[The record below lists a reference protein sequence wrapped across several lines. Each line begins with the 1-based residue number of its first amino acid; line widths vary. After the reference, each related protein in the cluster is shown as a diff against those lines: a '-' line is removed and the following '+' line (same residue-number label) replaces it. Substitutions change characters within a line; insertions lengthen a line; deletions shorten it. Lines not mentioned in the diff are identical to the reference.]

1 MGLKKRVAV
10 SFAKRVKKNL
20 LKNASLAQETQIKVL
35 QSLINSGSKTLYGKD
50 HGLTEAMDYEAF
62 KAAIPARDYE

>member
-50 HGLTEAMDYEAF
+50 HGLT
-62 KAAIPARDYE
+62 